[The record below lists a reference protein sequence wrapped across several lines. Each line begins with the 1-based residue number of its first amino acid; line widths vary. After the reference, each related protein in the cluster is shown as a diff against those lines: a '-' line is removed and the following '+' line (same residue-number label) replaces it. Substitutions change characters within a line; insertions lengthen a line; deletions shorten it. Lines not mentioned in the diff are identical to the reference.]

1 VPPFASC
8 ATRVRAPD
16 ELAPS
21 YVRAYAAAYRK
32 ANAEADAAEE
42 ARNAEA
48 GRDLSPAEFR
58 ELVSAECPGRRWKVQ
73 IWSYIYSDHYPES
86 MNDAAHHATVFY
98 GPDDDKGVPL
108 KADNLRDLARLMREA
123 HEHMGRAG
131 AAAKLVPVV
140 EVATA

>member
-1 VPPFASC
+1 MSILAAIHAARESLGGIPVPNYDPEPVFSSGGC
-8 ATRVRAPD
+8 PD

-58 ELVSAECPGRRWKVQ
+58 ELVSAECPGL
-73 IWSYIYSDHYPES
+73 HLL
-86 MNDAAHHATVFY
+86 
-98 GPDDDKGVPL
+98 GPLP
-108 KADNLRDLARLMREA
+108 RE
-123 HEHMGRAG
+123 HE
-131 AAAKLVPVV
+131 
-140 EVATA
+140 